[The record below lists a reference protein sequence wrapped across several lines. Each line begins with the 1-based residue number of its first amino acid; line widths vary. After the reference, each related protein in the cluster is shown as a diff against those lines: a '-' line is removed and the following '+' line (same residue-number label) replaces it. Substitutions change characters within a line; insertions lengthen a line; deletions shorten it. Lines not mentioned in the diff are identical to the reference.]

1 MVGVKIDQH
10 VILVSW
16 SWSAKTCLEQAS
28 QEDFSSLWSHFFCRG
43 SDPNIVLKANVGRS
57 LKSLE
62 SRNRLDCSV
71 ISARIWWC
79 PSLQQNIP
87 HSRSC
92 QFSFFTYTFFIF
104 FQFEVLHVCSIIL
117 YWLQCSLAHIHRFM
131 RILSSIASNLTT
143 ESNIQRLQHNN
154 LVKIWRENFKGVH
167 KCFKSLQFVKTWNQ
181 NSNPNKIGH
190 GNH

>member
-1 MVGVKIDQH
+1 MKPLLLQGVRPKYCTKGQC
-10 VILVSW
+10 W
-16 SWSAKTCLEQAS
+16 
-28 QEDFSSLWSHFFCRG
+28 
-43 SDPNIVLKANVGRS
+43 
-57 LKSLE
+57 
-62 SRNRLDCSV
+62 SV
-71 ISARIWWC
+71 IKIFREQEQVRLFSYFC
-79 PSLQQNIP
+79 TDLMMSIP
-87 HSRSC
+87 TIEHTSKQVMSI
-92 QFSFFTYTFFIF
+92 FILYLHFFIF